1 MKKQLIIAFTAAS
14 SLLSMTAKA
23 DDNLNNWA
31 GFYGGVN
38 IGHASGTNHAD
49 RLTGGEGSFS
59 HISGGFGGA
68 QIGYNFQADRI
79 IYGLEVDIQKSDISG
94 KTVNSNASSDMYSD
108 NYRAQKIDWFSTV
121 RGRFGYSFGNFLL
134 YGTGGIAIADV
145 KANVTN
151 TDSNPVNEKQTQ
163 HGWIAGAG
171 AEWAFDKNWIL
182 DAQYLRISLDK
193 KDFHFND
200 SINLTNQN
208 NSDFN
213 VFKLGINYK
222 F

>member
-1 MKKQLIIAFTAAS
+1 MKKQLIITFTAAA
-14 SLLSMTAKA
+14 SLLSLPVKA
-23 DDNLNNWA
+23 DDDLNKWN

-38 IGHASGTNHAD
+38 VGHASGTNHTD
-49 RLTGGEGSFS
+49 RLTGGEGS

-79 IYGLEVDIQKSDISG
+79 VYGLEADIQRSDISG
-94 KTVNSNASSDMYSD
+94 EAAVNSSD
-108 NYRAQKIDWFSTV
+108 YRSQKIDWFSTV
-121 RGRFGYSFGNFLL
+121 RGRFGYTFGNFLL
-134 YGTGGIAIADV
+134 YGTGGFAIADV
-145 KANVTN
+145 KANVTS
-151 TDSNPVNEKQTQ
+151 TFLEDKQTQ
-163 HGWIAGAG
+163 HGWTAGAG
-171 AEWAFDKNWIL
+171 AEWAFDKNWML

-200 SINLTNQN
+200 ITNQN

-213 VFKLGINYK
+213 VFKIGINYK

>member
-14 SLLSMTAKA
+14 SLLSMTTKA

-59 HISGGFGGA
+59 HISGGLGGA
-68 QIGYNFQADRI
+68 QIGYNFQADSI

-94 KTVNSNASSDMYSD
+94 KTVNSHASSEMYSD
-108 NYRAQKIDWFSTV
+108 NYRAQKIDWFSSV

-151 TDSNPVNEKQTQ
+151 TYNVPVNLNDKQTQ
-163 HGWIAGAG
+163 HGWTAGAG

-182 DAQYLRISLDK
+182 DAQ
-193 KDFHFND
+193 
-200 SINLTNQN
+200 
-208 NSDFN
+208 
-213 VFKLGINYK
+213 
-222 F
+222 

>member
-1 MKKQLIIAFTAAS
+1 MKKQLIITFTAAA
-14 SLLSMTAKA
+14 SLLSLSVKA
-23 DDNLNNWA
+23 DDDLNKWN

-38 IGHASGTNHAD
+38 VGHASGTNHAD

-68 QIGYNFQADRI
+68 QIGYNFQAGRI
-79 IYGLEVDIQKSDISG
+79 VYGLEADIQKSDISG
-94 KTVNSNASSDMYSD
+94 TAVNSHGLDYD
-108 NYRAQKIDWFSTV
+108 PYRSQKIDWFSTV
-121 RGRFGYSFGNFLL
+121 RGRFGYTFGNFLL
-134 YGTGGIAIADV
+134 YGTGGLAIADV
-145 KANVTN
+145 KANVTG
-151 TDSNPVNEKQTQ
+151 TGTFLEDKQTQ
-163 HGWIAGAG
+163 HGWTAGAG
-171 AEWAFDKNWIL
+171 AEWAFDKNWML

-213 VFKLGINYK
+213 VFKIGINYK

>member
-1 MKKQLIIAFTAAS
+1 MKKQLIITFTAAA
-14 SLLSMTAKA
+14 SLLSLPVKA
-23 DDNLNNWA
+23 DDDLNKWN

-38 IGHASGTNHAD
+38 VGHASGTNHAD

-79 IYGLEVDIQKSDISG
+79 VYGLEADIQRSDISG
-94 KTVNSNASSDMYSD
+94 EAAVNSND
-108 NYRAQKIDWFSTV
+108 YRSQKIDWFSTV
-121 RGRFGYSFGNFLL
+121 RGRFGYTFGNFLL
-134 YGTGGIAIADV
+134 YGTGGFAIADV
-145 KANVTN
+145 KANDTS
-151 TDSNPVNEKQTQ
+151 TFLEDKQTQ
-163 HGWIAGAG
+163 HGWTAGAG
-171 AEWAFDKNWIL
+171 AEWAFDKNWML

-200 SINLTNQN
+200 ITNQN

-213 VFKLGINYK
+213 VFKIGINYK

>member
-1 MKKQLIIAFTAAS
+1 MKKQLIITFTAAAC
-14 SLLSMTAKA
+14 LLSLPVKA
-23 DDNLNNWA
+23 DDDLNKWN

-38 IGHASGTNHAD
+38 VGHASGTNHAD

-79 IYGLEVDIQKSDISG
+79 VYGLEADIQRSDISG
-94 KTVNSNASSDMYSD
+94 EAAVNSYEL
-108 NYRAQKIDWFSTV
+108 YRSQKIDWFGTV
-121 RGRFGYSFGNFLL
+121 RGRFGYTFGNFLL
-134 YGTGGIAIADV
+134 YGTGGFAIADV
-145 KANVTN
+145 KANVTS
-151 TDSNPVNEKQTQ
+151 TFLEDKQTQ
-163 HGWIAGAG
+163 HGWTAGAG
-171 AEWAFDKNWIL
+171 AEWAFDKNWML

-200 SINLTNQN
+200 ITNQN

-213 VFKLGINYK
+213 VFKIGINYK